1 MFRFPG
7 EDDVTRSGYWLAPF
21 LLLGAVASAAAQSP
35 MPKSE
40 VSGTPSVS
48 GFYANSWALVIGIN
62 RYERALGLAYAV
74 ADAKAVAEALPPLG
88 FPQQNV
94 RLLLD
99 GEATKTRIETVLYE
113 EFAAMASQDRLLVFF
128 AGHGE
133 TAPIKGGEE
142 GYLLPVDANPA
153 ALARTAIPMDD
164 LKRIGQRVK
173 AKHVLFVMDA
183 CFSGFAATRDI
194 APTSTADEYLA
205 AALRE
210 PVVQV
215 LTAGRKGEK
224 AIEEAGHGL
233 FTKRLLDGLRGLADS
248 EGRGILTAAQLAA
261 WIEPRVVRDSKGK
274 MTPQYGKLDGEG
286 QFVFVRPGAQIVA
299 VRPRPE
305 LPTPTIQEEVRQQ
318 LGSLSLNAAIDGV
331 AVLVGDQPIGET
343 KSGRVLIVDNL
354 AAGVHRVRA
363 SKAGYKDFDR
373 AVQVAGNRT
382 TEVLIEMDRVQ
393 TAALSGKP
401 SAQDQYPRIEVSF
414 LGIGDDK
421 VGTGFQTH
429 PNGDPDG
436 HFRIVLRT
444 GGAVKQV
451 TGIWVHTSD
460 ERGRPVSSTRPAQWW
475 STTGKG
481 WTLGVERD
489 GKRLNQWDRRI
500 ADVASGDIAYDAFAD
515 GSAWFKI
522 PGQYF
527 TVGVELAD
535 GSVLRSTIR
544 NGSAGQIR

>member
-183 CFSGFAATRDI
+183 SFSGFAATRDI
-194 APTSTADEYLA
+194 APTSTADD
-205 AALRE
+205 
-210 PVVQV
+210 P
-215 LTAGRKGEK
+215 GRS
-224 AIEEAGHGL
+224 APATWIAQ
-233 FTKRLLDGLRGLADS
+233 S
-248 EGRGILTAAQLAA
+248 ERRHRWRRSLGR
-261 WIEPRVVRDSKGK
+261 
-274 MTPQYGKLDGEG
+274 
-286 QFVFVRPGAQIVA
+286 
-299 VRPRPE
+299 
-305 LPTPTIQEEVRQQ
+305 
-318 LGSLSLNAAIDGV
+318 
-331 AVLVGDQPIGET
+331 
-343 KSGRVLIVDNL
+343 
-354 AAGVHRVRA
+354 
-363 SKAGYKDFDR
+363 
-373 AVQVAGNRT
+373 
-382 TEVLIEMDRVQ
+382 
-393 TAALSGKP
+393 
-401 SAQDQYPRIEVSF
+401 
-414 LGIGDDK
+414 
-421 VGTGFQTH
+421 
-429 PNGDPDG
+429 
-436 HFRIVLRT
+436 
-444 GGAVKQV
+444 
-451 TGIWVHTSD
+451 
-460 ERGRPVSSTRPAQWW
+460 RPA
-475 STTGKG
+475 
-481 WTLGVERD
+481 
-489 GKRLNQWDRRI
+489 DRRDEI
-500 ADVASGDIAYDAFAD
+500 RSRPYR
-515 GSAWFKI
+515 
-522 PGQYF
+522 GQPRCRGTSRQGEQGGLQGF
-527 TVGVELAD
+527 
-535 GSVLRSTIR
+535 
-544 NGSAGQIR
+544 